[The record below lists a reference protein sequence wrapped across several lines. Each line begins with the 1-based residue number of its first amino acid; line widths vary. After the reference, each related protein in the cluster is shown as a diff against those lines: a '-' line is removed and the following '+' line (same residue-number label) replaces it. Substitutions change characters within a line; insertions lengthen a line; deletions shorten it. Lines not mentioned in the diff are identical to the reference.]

1 MDNAVHLA
9 QPPSDDEDDLQF
21 GLDFVPRVTSR
32 ALATPT
38 KMASRSND
46 VTPKPRFNRTPH
58 QSQIPSQVD
67 HQESGQSEPVSNL
80 LGFTLSYLRRVPELS
95 EMARRVVQAEA
106 KRRERAERKRTKEAG
121 SKRTV
126 TPAIMDKETIAPKM
140 KRLFRFAIVKLYEEG
155 SIILW
160 DGPVRAC
167 LRKQPNGT
175 GLLWKTY
182 SSTNTSLKPNTDVFS
197 LVSDLDGVEAEL
209 SDPQPDEEAYVP
221 LTPTYLAPYVEKAID
236 TLMLRPSKSRKA
248 PYDMLSPPGPTP
260 EDITMFLR
268 RSDSRWMCLGAWAVA
283 DALELLRAEERV
295 WAVGDGRWELC
306 L

>member
-9 QPPSDDEDDLQF
+9 QPPSDDEDNL
-21 GLDFVPRVTSR
+21 LDVVSRVTSR

-46 VTPKPRFNRTPH
+46 VTPKPSNRTPH
-58 QSQIPSQVD
+58 QSPIFSRLD
-67 HQESGQSEPVSNL
+67 HQRSGQSELVSNL
-80 LGFTLSYLRRVPELS
+80 LGFTFSYLRRVPELA

-121 SKRTV
+121 TKRTD
-126 TPAIMDKETIAPKM
+126 TPTKMDKETIAPKM
-140 KRLFRFAIVKLYEEG
+140 KRLFKFAIVKLYEEG

-167 LRKQPNGT
+167 LRQQPNMT

-182 SSTNTSLKPNTDVFS
+182 SSSNTNLKSNNDVFS
-197 LVSDLDGVEAEL
+197 LASDLDGDEAEL

-221 LTPTYLAPYVEKAID
+221 LTPAYLAPYVEKAID
-236 TLMLRPSKSRKA
+236 TLMLRSSKSRKA
-248 PYDMLSPPGPTP
+248 PYDMSSPPGPTP

-268 RSDSRWMCLGAWAVA
+268 RSDSRWMFLGAWAVA
-283 DALELLRAEERV
+283 DALELLKAEERV
-295 WAVGDGRWELC
+295 WAVGGGRWELC
-306 L
+306 V